1 MSNPNNLGNPA
12 WTKGVSG
19 NPAGRP
25 KGSKNKITEEI
36 RQQFTNVLE
45 NRLPDFDQWLQ
56 RTAAEDPAKAMEILI
71 KLSER
76 FLPALSRQ
84 EITGE
89 DGGPLNFTF
98 KFGQRADKEEEA
110 E

>member
-1 MSNPNNLGNPA
+1 MFQPGQ
-12 WTKGVSG
+12 SG

-25 KGSKNKITEEI
+25 KGSKNKITQEI
-36 RQQFTNVLE
+36 REQFSNVLE
-45 NRLPDFDQWLQ
+45 NRLPDFDSWLQ
-56 RTAAEDPAKAMEILI
+56 QTAAVDPARAMEIVI

-84 EITGE
+84 EITGQ
-89 DGGPLNFTF
+89 DGEPINFTF
-98 KFGQRADKEEEA
+98 KFGKKADKEETE